1 MSDAPAPA
9 RHMKYP
15 YTLGAKIAQFPYKF
29 YFKNNWIIRYYAFSL
44 VLCIPIFKS
53 ISNLGKYLF
62 LLLILEIRRSS

>member
-1 MSDAPAPA
+1 MSDAPAPP

-29 YFKNNWIIRYYAFSL
+29 YFKNNWIVRYYCFSL

-53 ISNLGKYLF
+53 ISNLGKYLY
-62 LLLILEIRRSS
+62 